1 MRLSFAALGVLLFA
15 TAGVWLW
22 RPLAQETAPVT
33 AVEADAAASGALRR
47 EGAAAPAARSASLA
61 QRNAGFPGEPELDT
75 ASAHEDLERSGV
87 GASRPASGGGR
98 ATTRPGDERVTDVRA
113 GRETRPRDQRA
124 TEGRDGRGTRPRD
137 EGARPEDRVTRWE
150 REGKQMDEGSR
161 PIDDTWTEAL
171 SDVPHSVRGAW
182 GDVPNDP
189 AASSRLFIELL
200 VDPGVSDVDIGT
212 LVRDTREAYADAG
225 SLTVKVRE
233 RTPPGEKPGPVL
245 ALSRRN
251 YETGVNFLDVR
262 GQPVE
267 P

>member
-1 MRLSFAALGVLLFA
+1 
-15 TAGVWLW
+15 
-22 RPLAQETAPVT
+22 
-33 AVEADAAASGALRR
+33 
-47 EGAAAPAARSASLA
+47 
-61 QRNAGFPGEPELDT
+61 
-75 ASAHEDLERSGV
+75 
-87 GASRPASGGGR
+87 
-98 ATTRPGDERVTDVRA
+98 
-113 GRETRPRDQRA
+113 
-124 TEGRDGRGTRPRD
+124 
-137 EGARPEDRVTRWE
+137 
-150 REGKQMDEGSR
+150 MDEDSP

-171 SDVPHSVRGAW
+171 SDVPHSVRGIY
-182 GDVPNDP
+182 GNVPNDP

-233 RTPPGEKPGPVL
+233 RTPPGEKLGPVV

-251 YETGVNFLDVR
+251 YETGVDFLDIR

>member
-1 MRLSFAALGVLLFA
+1 MRPSFAALGVLLFA

-22 RPLAQETAPVT
+22 RPWAQETAPVT
-33 AVEADAAASGALRR
+33 AVEADAAALRR
-47 EGAAAPAARSASLA
+47 EGAAAPTARSASLA

-98 ATTRPGDERVTDVRA
+98 ATTRPGHERVT
-113 GRETRPRDQRA
+113 Q
-124 TEGRDGRGTRPRD
+124 GRDGRGTRPRD
-137 EGARPEDRVTRWE
+137 QGARPEDRVTRWE
-150 REGKQMDEGSR
+150 HAGKQVDEGSR
-161 PIDDTWTEAL
+161 PIDDTWKEVL

-182 GDVPNDP
+182 GDVPDDP
-189 AASSRLFIELL
+189 AASSILFIELL
-200 VDPGVSDVDIGT
+200 VDPGVSDVDIAT
-212 LVRDTREAYADAG
+212 LVRDTREAYTDARK
-225 SLTVKVRE
+225 LTVKVRE
-233 RTPPGEKPGPVL
+233 RKPPGEKLGPVL

-251 YETGVNFLDVR
+251 SETGADFLDVR

>member
-1 MRLSFAALGVLLFA
+1 MLVRLSFAALGVLLFA

-22 RPLAQETAPVT
+22 RPLEQETAPVT
-33 AVEADAAASGALRR
+33 AVEADAAAAVEADAAAAMALRR

-61 QRNAGFPGEPELDT
+61 QRNAGFPGETELYT

-113 GRETRPRDQRA
+113 GRETRPRD
-124 TEGRDGRGTRPRD
+124 
-137 EGARPEDRVTRWE
+137 EGARPEDRVIRWE

-161 PIDDTWTEAL
+161 PIDDTRTEVR
-171 SDVPHSVRGAW
+171 SDVPHSVRGTW
-182 GDVPNDP
+182 GNVPHDP
-189 AASSRLFIELL
+189 AASSRLFIGLL

-212 LVRDTREAYADAG
+212 LVRDTRETYPDAG

-233 RTPPGEKPGPVL
+233 TATPGENSGPLV

-251 YETGVNFLDVR
+251 YETGEDFVNVR

>member
-1 MRLSFAALGVLLFA
+1 MLVRLSFAALGVLLFA

-47 EGAAAPAARSASLA
+47 EGAAALAARSASLA

-98 ATTRPGDERVTDVRA
+98 ATTRP
-113 GRETRPRDQRA
+113 RDQRA
-124 TEGRDGRGTRPRD
+124 TEGRDGRETRPRD

-161 PIDDTWTEAL
+161 PIGDKWTEAL

-182 GDVPNDP
+182 GDVPNDL

-225 SLTVKVRE
+225 NLTVKVRA
-233 RTPPGEKPGPVL
+233 RMTPGEKPGPVL

-251 YETGVNFLDVR
+251 YETGENFLDVR